1 MITEFYKSISTRDDG
16 VIIDNKI
23 LDAID
28 SIDAANLNI
37 TNVITLHHVRN
48 LATAIFAVVME
59 TEDVAQL
66 LTSNKNLC
74 TLNITPA
81 QASRGIHA
89 LRAYMAKCAS
99 IVRRLEYDLNH
110 KEYSQ
115 ANNSRFLYDALGIV
129 AITNFAGLNVANY
142 VSDYIKKY
150 SISASKN
157 DINML
162 SNSIHESI
170 IVDLAAK
177 IHSIVVDC
185 CANNKEVSRQFVMNT
200 FFQRIQNN
208 QNDND
213 VQKRIHSDTYF
224 SALKFWYFPEDVT
237 LEDGPF
243 EYVIGSHALNLER
256 LKWIHEQSMSY
267 YDGSLDTAS
276 RTYGHAEGSLTAFP
290 EEIRRMNYPTIMP
303 MTVKADTLVIAN
315 VFGFHARGNATG
327 TRIRNSIHG
336 SIRFENPF
344 D

>member
-1 MITEFYKSISTRDDG
+1 MITEFYKSISIRDDG
-16 VIIDNKI
+16 IIIDNNI
-23 LDAID
+23 LDAINSLD
-28 SIDAANLNI
+28 VANWHLHANI
-37 TNVITLHHVRN
+37 TVSDIRN
-48 LATAIFAVVME
+48 LAMAIFVLVME

-89 LRAYMAKCAS
+89 LRAYMAKYAS
-99 IVRRLEYDLNH
+99 IARRLEYDLNQ
-110 KEYSQ
+110 KEYSRV
-115 ANNSRFLYDALGIV
+115 NNSRLLYDALGIV
-129 AITNFAGLNVANY
+129 AITNFAGLDVANY
-142 VSDYIKKY
+142 VLDYIKKY
-150 SISASKN
+150 NISASKN

-162 SNSIHESI
+162 SNSIHKPI

-177 IHSIVVDC
+177 IHDIVVDC
-185 CANNKEVSRQFVMNT
+185 CANNKEVGHQFVMNT
-200 FFQRIQNN
+200 FFQRIQNS

-224 SALKFWYFPEDVT
+224 SALKFWYFPEEVT

-276 RTYGHAEGSLTAFP
+276 RTYGHAEGSLTVFP
-290 EEIRRMNYPTIMP
+290 EEIRRMNYPNITPI
-303 MTVKADTLVIAN
+303 TVKADTLVIAN
-315 VFGFHARGNATG
+315 VFGFHARGNVIG